1 MRAREILVENVAILL
16 EDRIEYI
23 AGAMKDRLEQAAKK
37 DNAILRTPNRDFDS
51 LKIVQTLKTMD
62 PDPVGKNLQFLAN
75 RYADGQF
82 SLEDGYHIKVALEL
96 FARNRARLPI
106 KDINAVKSIE
116 QLYELVQQFKTQPQ
130 DQQMSKREQ
139 EELIK
144 AQEAEKMYDR
154 PNFKVII
161 PKTKKAAQIYG
172 RGAVWCTSGENDNH
186 FDEYNKK
193 GPLYIVIANLNGK
206 RRMFQLHYEENEF
219 MNELNQPIK
228 KADIAELSK
237 IPEYKQFLEYLI
249 RKHYGKYLTL

>member
-1 MRAREILVENVAILL
+1 MRAYEILVENITVLL

-82 SLEDGYHIKVALEL
+82 SLEDGYHIKAALDL
-96 FARNRARLPI
+96 FAKNKAKLPI
-106 KDINAVKSIE
+106 KDLNAVKSIE
-116 QLYELVQQFKTQPQ
+116 QLYQLVQQFETQPQ
-130 DQQMSKREQ
+130 DQQLSGREQ
-139 EELIK
+139 ERLVK
-144 AQEAEKMYDR
+144 SEAEKLIDS

-161 PKTKKAAQIYG
+161 PKTEAASCLYG
-172 RGAVWCTSGENDNH
+172 KGTKWCTSGENDNY
-186 FDEYNKK
+186 FDSYSKK
-193 GPLYIVIANLNGK
+193 GPLYIIITNLNGK
-206 RRMFQLHYEENEF
+206 PRKFQLHYEENEF
-219 MNELNQPIK
+219 MDELNQPIK

-237 IPEYKQFLEYLI
+237 LPEYKQFLEYLI